1 MFYRFVGLRRKAIDL
16 DNIFQG
22 ACVLVGG
29 GAHHIEV
36 LDQLKDDRLVTMALN
51 NTAVS
56 FRPTLWL
63 GLDGADNYSKSILK
77 NPTIMKFSKLS
88 RMGCMIDGAKW
99 RAMPNTYFFPDRK
112 EPNMKGF
119 FMRGK
124 YLGWWKSGFTGA
136 LQLLYRLGFRTVYTV
151 GCGFKTSITDQYGFP
166 SELAQNQID
175 YNQRTYDMTLRQMR
189 ELNPLAVEAGFQLI
203 SCTPDSA
210 LNEIVPYRP
219 FEDVFNELV
228 AQVPEH
234 DSVHVTHPKAPEEA
248 TPEPEPTAAAESETP
263 KPRATVLIATFNR
276 DELLELGLRSLARQK
291 LDNIERIVLNDGL
304 HSEQTK
310 KIAEAY
316 CAQYVHT
323 GVRFKSPEDTKNK
336 DLWRVPGFAY
346 NIGAKIARGD
356 VLILMCP
363 EMWSM
368 EDDTI
373 ERVIAPVL
381 ENPKNVGIPFGKD
394 DDERFL
400 NALRNDQS
408 HADMALYNQLTDLR
422 TELPFLLAV
431 SRQSY
436 LDIGG
441 YDEDFLGRSY
451 DDDDF
456 IDRLKASGHAF
467 VQTDAHCIHLF
478 HGRVKIQED
487 RGRFNLNRKLYQ
499 ERKGQIVRNADR
511 EWGVLK

>member
-16 DNIFQG
+16 DNLYQG

-29 GAHHIEV
+29 GPHHIEV
-36 LDQLKDDRLVTMALN
+36 LDQLKDDRLLTLALN

-56 FRPTLWL
+56 FRPTMWI

-77 NPTIMKFSKLS
+77 NPTIMKFTKLS
-88 RMGCMIDGAKW
+88 RMGCLIDGSKW
-99 RAMPNTYFFPDRK
+99 RTMPNTYFFPDRT
-112 EPNMKGF
+112 ESNMKGF

-136 LQLLYRLGFRTVYTV
+136 LQLLYRLGFNTVYTV
-151 GCGFKTSITDQYGFP
+151 GCGFKISATDQYGFP
-166 SELAQNQID
+166 SNLTDEQVA

-189 ELNPLAVEAGFQLI
+189 ELQPMAIEANFQLI

-210 LNEIVPYRP
+210 LNDIVPYRP
-219 FEDVFNELV
+219 FDEVFNEMV
-228 AQVPEH
+228 SRVPAH
-234 DSVHVTHPKAPEEA
+234 DSVNVTHPKAP
-248 TPEPEPTAAAESETP
+248 TQVTVPVQPSPSD
-263 KPRATVLIATFNR
+263 KPRATVMIPTFNR
-276 DELLELGLRSLARQK
+276 DELLDLGLQSLAKQK
-291 LDNIERIVLNDGL
+291 LDGIERLVLNDGL

-310 KIAEAY
+310 KIAETHGAT
-316 CAQYVHT
+316 YVHT
-323 GVRFKSPEDTKNK
+323 GARFKTSEDTKNK

-346 NIGAKIARGD
+346 NIGAKMAHGD
-356 VLILMCP
+356 VLVLMCP

-368 EDDTI
+368 EPDTL
-373 ERVIAPVL
+373 EQVIAPVL

-394 DDERFL
+394 DDGRFL
-400 NALRNDQS
+400 QALQSDRS
-408 HADMALYNQLTDLR
+408 HADMSLYAQLTDLR

-456 IDRLKASGHAF
+456 IDRLKMSGHAF
-467 VQTDAHCIHLF
+467 VHTEAHCVHLF

-499 ERKGQIVRNADR
+499 ERKGQIVRNEER